1 MGSDGT
7 LYRKKT
13 MATNTIWRKINDT
26 IKGTSGKDRSG
37 GSGRVN
43 TTTVDAATTYY
54 AGDGEFYI
62 GVASEKAVTVYLP
75 AAAADG
81 TIIVVKA
88 EMKPPLGNRKVQI
101 LTCDGSSIDGY
112 SDAAITVSHGARVLI
127 RNHGEWFIIS

>member
-1 MGSDGT
+1 MT
-7 LYRKKT
+7 
-13 MATNTIWRKINDT
+13 TNTIWRKINDT
-26 IKGTSGKDRSG
+26 IKGTSGKGGSG
-37 GSGRVN
+37 GSGEEGRVH
-43 TTTVDAATTYY
+43 TTTVSDTTTYY
-54 AGDGEFYI
+54 AADGEFYI

-81 TIIVVKA
+81 TIIVIKA

-101 LTCDGSSIDGY
+101 LTCDGTSIDGY